1 MNIKIH
7 SAKILL
13 ADDEPAIR
21 RAASM
26 ALSRAGYN
34 VTTAADG
41 HAAWK
46 ALEMET
52 FDLLITDNRMPRL
65 TGQELVLTARQHG
78 LDLPIIVAASQLEFF
93 LDTDSEWF
101 QDVQLL
107 QKPFGLVELMDA
119 VERIL
124 CVAHGVH

>member
-1 MNIKIH
+1 MKIH

-34 VTTAADG
+34 VTTVADG
-41 HAAWK
+41 RAAWK
-46 ALEMET
+46 TLGMET
-52 FDLLITDNRMPRL
+52 FDLLITDNQMPRL
-65 TGQELVLTARQHG
+65 TGPELVLTVRQHG

-93 LDTDSEWF
+93 LDTDSDWF
-101 QDVQLL
+101 LDVHLL
-107 QKPFGLVELMDA
+107 QKPFGLLELMDA

-124 CVAHGVH
+124 CGAHCVH